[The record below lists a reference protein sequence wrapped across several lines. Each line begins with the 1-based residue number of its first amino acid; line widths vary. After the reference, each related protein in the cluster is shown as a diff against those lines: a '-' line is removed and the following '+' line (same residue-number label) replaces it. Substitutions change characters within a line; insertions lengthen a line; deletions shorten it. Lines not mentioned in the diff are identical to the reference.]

1 MQLVILKCSG
11 RSAHAVQIQEVLT
24 KHGCDIMVRLGL
36 HEVSSDECSN
46 DGLIILQVKND
57 QNVVNSLT
65 ADLSGIEGVTVKTV
79 SL

>member
-1 MQLVILKCSG
+1 MQLVLLKCSG

-36 HEVSSDECSN
+36 HEVTPDECSN

-57 QNVVNSLT
+57 QNTVNSLV
-65 ADLSGIEGVTVKTV
+65 ADLNEVEGVTIKSV